1 MWEAKGAHF
10 LATTP
15 RHAGPS
21 LSDSFK
27 LPPEVRGKL
36 FDEFCNVDSNGSG
49 ALDPEEMSALF
60 SRLALHVPMR
70 VRNKPSCPV
79 VPDAQTRSHLSRFE
93 PHAALQLR
101 ITKPMQHGTCLRRSR
116 HFVCHALP
124 RERATF

>member
-1 MWEAKGAHF
+1 MLRTCSKVPKAGDPGFKKEQLPRMWEAKGAHF

-27 LPPEVRGKL
+27 LPPEVRSKL
-36 FDEFCNVDSNGSG
+36 LDEFCNVDSNGSG

-70 VRNKPSCPV
+70 VRTP
-79 VPDAQTRSHLSRFE
+79 L
-93 PHAALQLR
+93 
-101 ITKPMQHGTCLRRSR
+101 
-116 HFVCHALP
+116 
-124 RERATF
+124 